1 MAGKDKVFIDIIVDD
16 KGTTQRVAVDSK
28 KLGVALDDVEKSQKK
43 TGKSSK
49 DADRNLKGLSKQSSN
64 TTKNFSKMA
73 QGMTGTLV
81 PAYAILASNV
91 FAITAAFQFLK
102 KAADF
107 RVIQESQVAFTGAT
121 GVGMQTLTAD
131 IQAASGAML
140 DFQTSSE
147 AAAIGIASGL
157 GSGQITELAEG
168 AGNLSKILGRDVTD
182 SFNRLIRGVTKAEP
196 ELLDEL
202 GITLRLADAQT
213 NYAATLGKSAK
224 DLSNYEKKQA
234 VFAEVQGQ
242 LEDKFNA
249 VAKATDIQGNSVARL
264 GVAFDK
270 VMKPF
275 KAFIASLAEPTA
287 EFFIKNI
294 GSLTAALALLAIPII
309 KAIIPSTE
317 SWAEA
322 SKDAAND
329 ASQAYKDA
337 REEMERME
345 KAQLDLEKSG
355 KDADFTVEGA
365 KKGSGIDI
373 LATDGAE
380 ALKNDKYAKNRIDLM
395 LAHAKQ
401 NNGAIR
407 KMDKRTGKMYILT
420 LKKMQRGSATFFEKI
435 AMGWHKTARAA
446 SVAAKQVEVAWKKAM
461 AGAKKAVAG
470 FTKFADRA
478 FRLAGWI
485 GMLMLAYDL
494 IKAAA
499 NALGFFRP
507 NPALEKLKFQ
517 FEELGEALEI
527 VEEEYKKFAQIQDV
541 LAEAQKR
548 TGEGDPLGLLKAQG
562 NFFAGIT
569 KPMAAAANQLLA
581 YKDGNFEAALGVKK
595 LSDEERKAMK
605 DRLKTLEI
613 MEKGGSNVGFLARL
627 AGHGDKRKAEDIE
640 EQARLAA
647 TLAEQ
652 EGLGD
657 TSKMTDKL
665 SEANEKL
672 SSSQIVAARTALS
685 YLDDLKNLTD
695 EQREY
700 KAIVSL
706 LAEGKVIDQ
715 ESIDRLTELAD
726 GFEEAGKQA
735 AFAQEQ
741 NKEIETSYS
750 ALLAG
755 ITTYKTS
762 VTDLT
767 DKIKDQEI
775 AYRKTLKEQRA
786 QLSDQNINWLNK
798 EIKSLED
805 KEKVLNRIRDLEIG
819 MANKRLQL
827 QISFTKALAG
837 STPLQQKSLG
847 VQQKLLEIDLKREE
861 INEHM
866 ALATEDLKNIDSEKV
881 TSYELQLLLL
891 EEQEAALE
899 RQLDLSSQLRDT
911 AAADLEGGIQGGLAG
926 ILKGE
931 QSVKEAAIGIAK
943 GVAEGA
949 LDTFATDW
957 TQKIMQGLGIETQE
971 AKRIRLQEEAQERA
985 AKRIAKAH
993 EDGGAVVAKEIEK
1006 GGKAAAKAIKD
1017 AEKGTGV
1024 EAAGQ
1029 SVNTMNVTATT
1040 VYVNGNV
1047 VDGGAEGG
1055 AGAAAGESSTGSTFA
1070 DKVREAKKKK
1080 SPGVLEEIDTA
1091 AILAGKK
1098 GNINDLQEIE
1108 VTAQRRDSLY
1118 GGNDKTGEKSTTDTI
1133 GGIFSKFGTKMK
1145 GLFSGDAPF
1154 LSKLGNMFG
1163 KEGLIGDFSQMF
1175 SKVKMDFGGLF
1186 QGLLTGLGGM
1196 LQGMVGGG
1204 SGAGWFNAL
1213 LTGAFAYFGAGGTF
1227 GGGAPPAKFDTP
1239 LLPGQSYAKSGLYP
1253 PLGYATGGIARGPRS
1268 GYPALLHGNEAV
1280 VPLPNGKDI
1289 PVSLR
1294 GAGASNNVG
1303 MTINISRDDSDS
1315 TVESDTQEAQILG
1328 EKLKMAVQQ
1337 VLLDE
1342 KRAGGMLSPF
1352 GVA

>member
-131 IQAASGAML
+131 IQSASGAML

-157 GSGQITELAEG
+157 GSGQITDLAEG

-224 DLSNYEKKQA
+224 DLTNYEKKQA

-242 LEDKFNA
+242 LEDKYNA
-249 VAKATDIQGNSVARL
+249 VAKATDIQANSVARL

-270 VMKPF
+270 VMKPI
-275 KAFIASLAEPTA
+275 KSFISAIAEPTA

-309 KAIIPSTE
+309 KSIIPSTE
-317 SWAEA
+317 SWAET
-322 SKDAAND
+322 SKEAADD

-337 REEMERME
+337 REEMEKME
-345 KAQLDLEKSG
+345 KAQTDLEASG
-355 KDADFTVEGA
+355 KEADFTVEGA

-494 IKAAA
+494 LKEAAQ
-499 NALGFFRP
+499 ALGFFKP
-507 NPALEKLKFQ
+507 NPAVEKLKAQ
-517 FEELGEALEI
+517 FEELSESLET
-527 VEEEYKKFAQIQDV
+527 VQDEYEKFTEIQNT
-541 LAEAQKR
+541 LLEQQKR
-548 TGEGDPLGLLKAQG
+548 TGEFSPLRNLQAQG
-562 NFFAGIT
+562 NFISTTSKKMTDALSALKNFTKENIAAAVGIDAQTSSIAKLETRIAELDKKKKGNKGGALSGYWLFGGKDNREADEIAEQAKLEEDLALLQSVQGKGAEKVLAKMSDAHVNLRNKVKETAGIQLT
-569 KPMAAAANQLLA
+569 YFKSLGPLTLKQAEYVNLLKRIEEGKEPITQETIDKANQLA
-581 YKDGNFEAALGVKK
+581 K
-595 LSDEERKAMK
+595 
-605 DRLKTLEI
+605 
-613 MEKGGSNVGFLARL
+613 
-627 AGHGDKRKAEDIE
+627 
-640 EQARLAA
+640 
-647 TLAEQ
+647 
-652 EGLGD
+652 
-657 TSKMTDKL
+657 
-665 SEANEKL
+665 
-672 SSSQIVAARTALS
+672 
-685 YLDDLKNLTD
+685 
-695 EQREY
+695 
-700 KAIVSL
+700 
-706 LAEGKVIDQ
+706 
-715 ESIDRLTELAD
+715 
-726 GFEEAGKQA
+726 GFEETGKQA
-735 AFAQEQ
+735 SFAIEQ
-741 NKEIETSYS
+741 GKNIDTSYS
-750 ALLAG
+750 AMLAG

-762 VTDLT
+762 VTDLS
-767 DKIKDQEI
+767 KQIKDQTKIVTNLQETTKDPKMINALKERVVEYNKQANVLRLINKIEIEI
-775 AYRKTLKEQRA
+775 AT
-786 QLSDQNINWLNK
+786 
-798 EIKSLED
+798 
-805 KEKVLNRIRDLEIG
+805 
-819 MANKRLQL
+819 KRLNL
-827 QISFTKALAG
+827 QIQYTKALAG
-837 STPLQQKSLG
+837 ATPLQTKALQIS
-847 VQQKLLEIDLKREE
+847 QKLAENDLKQLEIREKLK
-861 INEHM
+861 
-866 ALATEDLKNIDSEKV
+866 LAQQDEVTFDQTKIDNLNQQ
-881 TSYELQLLLL
+881 LQLL
-891 EEQEAALE
+891 ESQADSLE
-899 RQLDLSSQLRDT
+899 RQRDLSAQIRDG
-911 AAADLEGGIQGGLAG
+911 ARSDVESGLQSGIAG
-926 ILKGE
+926 FLKGE
-931 QSVKEAAIGIAK
+931 GSIKDGLVNMAKSVSEGIIDTMAK
-943 GVAEGA
+943 N
-949 LDTFATDW
+949 W
-957 TQKIMQGLGIETQE
+957 TETIMQSIPGLETQE
-971 AKRIRLQEEAQERA
+971 AKRIRLQEEAQERS
-985 AKRIAKAH
+985 AKKMRDAH
-993 EDGGAVVAKEIEK
+993 VEGGKEVAKEIEK
-1006 GGKAAAKAIKD
+1006 GGKAAAKAVKD
-1017 AEKGTGV
+1017 AEKGTGA

-1047 VDGGAEGG
+1047 VDGE

-1070 DKVREAKKKK
+1070 DKVGEAKKKK
-1080 SPGVLEEIDTA
+1080 SPAVLEETDVA
-1091 AILAGKK
+1091 AILENKRDPVTL
-1098 GNINDLQEIE
+1098 NEVE
-1108 VTAQRRDSLY
+1108 VTAQKRDPL
-1118 GGNDKTGEKSTTDTI
+1118 TGEKVGTAGAVDTM
-1133 GGIFSKFGTKMK
+1133 GETFNKFTGNMK
-1145 GLFSGDAPF
+1145 KLFSGDAPF
-1154 LSKLGNMFG
+1154 TKKLADTFG
-1163 KEGLIGDFSQMF
+1163 QDGLIGDLGNVF
-1175 SKVKMDFGGLF
+1175 SKLTSNLGITFRGLMTSLAGLF
-1186 QGLLTGLGGM
+1186 
-1196 LQGMVGGG
+1196 QGMVGGG
-1204 SGAGWFNAL
+1204 SGAGWFNAA
-1213 LTGAFAYFGAGGTF
+1213 LTGVMSYFSF
-1227 GGGAPPAKFDTP
+1227 GGGGGLDAMSSGLIGRKGGIFEPSNS
-1239 LLPGQSYAKSGLYP
+1239 SYAM
-1253 PLGYATGGIARGPRS
+1253 GGIAKGREA
-1268 GYPALLHGNEAV
+1268 GYPAILHGTEAV

-1289 PVSLR
+1289 PVSFTGR
-1294 GAGASNNVG
+1294 SASTNNIG
-1303 MTINISRDDSDS
+1303 MTININRDD
-1315 TVESDTQEAQILG
+1315 TESDVEGDTEIGTDLG
-1328 EKLKMAVQQ
+1328 MKIKEAVQQ

-1342 KRAGGMLSPF
+1342 KRAGGILSPF